1 MMDALATEE
10 RDLRLIEEARD
21 RWVAVLN
28 GERCGSLFV
37 YHTLYYVFDELDL
50 EVPVWCE
57 EIVRLCN
64 CSGFRICD
72 IGDYC
77 GNESYNRSPTQIE
90 ARKQLWA
97 VLIHTAKLRVHM
109 AKHSCSS

>member
-1 MMDALATEE
+1 MDALATEK
-10 RDLRLIEEARD
+10 RDLRLIRKARD

-28 GERCGSLFV
+28 DERCDSLFV
-37 YHTLYYVFDELDL
+37 CDTLDYVFDELGL
-50 EVPVWCE
+50 EVPWWCA

-64 CSGFRICD
+64 CSSFRISDMSECRD
-72 IGDYC
+72 
-77 GNESYNRSPTQIE
+77 SMYNRKPEQVQ

-97 VLIHTAKLRVHM
+97 LLMHTAKLRVHM